1 MNQEIKVPTMLSIKE
16 TAKVTGIAEYNIRQ
30 LVAGNKICF
39 VKAGKKY
46 LINLEKFVEYLN
58 TPQKAWCKY
67 NELYIQISAL
77 QIKTN
82 QVILVTH
89 ITAHDNIRQ
98 HNADIWV
105 YNSYNK
111 IGQNNKAKKT
121 IAYYITLIPL
131 ISTL

>member
-46 LINLEKFVEYLN
+46 LVNLEKFVEYLN

-77 QIKTN
+77 QIYKQQDTTEQN
-82 QVILVTH
+82 NTLQ
-89 ITAHDNIRQ
+89 N
-98 HNADIWV
+98 NADIWV

-131 ISTL
+131 TSTL

>member
-1 MNQEIKVPTMLSIKE
+1 MNQEIKVPTMLTIKE

-39 VKAGKKY
+39 VKAGRKY
-46 LINLEKFVEYLN
+46 LINLEKFIEYLN

-77 QIKTN
+77 QIRQKRIALDRIGHEKTIQN
-82 QVILVTH
+82 
-89 ITAHDNIRQ
+89 
-98 HNADIWV
+98 NADIWV

-131 ISTL
+131 TSTL